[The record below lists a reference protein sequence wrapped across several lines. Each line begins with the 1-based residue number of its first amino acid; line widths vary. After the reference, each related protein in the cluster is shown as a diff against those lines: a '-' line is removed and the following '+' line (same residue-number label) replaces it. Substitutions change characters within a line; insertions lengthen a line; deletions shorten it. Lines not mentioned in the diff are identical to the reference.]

1 MSELCFEQRVLNW
14 SVDVSCLLFWVGE
27 MTQSLRI
34 INNSSNTRSFSC
46 WWEIGFL
53 FYFQNFENGFI
64 SCQAD
69 RLCHWT
75 FVNFVTFIHQTQ
87 IRINSVE
94 KYEKLYFVWNLVLF
108 CDDFVP
114 FQRFS
119 TYRCSKYQ
127 KGIVQRFYLL
137 LLCGPIRN
145 EENDSESSQITI
157 IKIDVRSPR
166 FSFKKANE
174 FD

>member
-1 MSELCFEQRVLNW
+1 
-14 SVDVSCLLFWVGE
+14 

-34 INNSSNTRSFSC
+34 INNSSNTRSVSC
-46 WWEIGFL
+46 WWEISFL
-53 FYFQNFENGFI
+53 FCFQNLENVFI
-64 SCQAD
+64 SYQAD

-75 FVNFVTFIHQTQ
+75 FVTLIHQSQ

-94 KYEKLYFVWNLVLF
+94 KDEKICFVWNLVLF

-114 FQRFS
+114 FQRYS

-127 KGIVQRFYLL
+127 KGIVQRFHLL
-137 LLCGPIRN
+137 LLWGPIRN
-145 EENDSESSQITI
+145 KENDSESSQITI
-157 IKIDVRSPR
+157 IKSDVRSPR
-166 FSFKKANE
+166 FSFRKANE